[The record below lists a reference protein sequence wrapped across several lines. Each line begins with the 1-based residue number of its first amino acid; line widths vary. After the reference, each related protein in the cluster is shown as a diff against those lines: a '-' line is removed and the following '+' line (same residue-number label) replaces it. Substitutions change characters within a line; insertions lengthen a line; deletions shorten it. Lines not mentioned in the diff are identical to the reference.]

1 MSINKNT
8 LLSPSTDEEDLFD
21 VPPDLPEDPQREDT
35 LFGRAPIL
43 SPIDD
48 GQSDRT
54 PVVVKSLIDTVIRK
68 IDDIDIDTNNAVNN
82 KSPKQDFSELTRSN
96 VDTKSDT
103 LKDAKK
109 DDKRSLNE
117 EQNGTTRESNE
128 EPSDPLRD
136 SSHDPLKDPSQ
147 LFAFVTKTPSPEK
160 NKGLLFSE
168 SDDSLFSSG
177 SAKKLSEPKKKLLDL
192 FADDDAGGDLFSAAP
207 LKKTVKKPLRDTK
220 IGLFGDDDD
229 DHNENDNLFGSVSSK
244 TKQDSQKSN
253 STQAGRKKNNI
264 FDDDDDEDSSLFV
277 ESSGQSQKSDSTSF
291 SESKHD
297 LADSQAKNSNLK
309 DIFGDMASNTF
320 PCAGKIDNDDDDI
333 DLFAARKVVPKKVK
347 SLFASDDENDDDD
360 DYIFGKQSSVSIDSK
375 TNVTTIAPN
384 SKPVVKKSI
393 TRDLKKTAEKI
404 VEDPLSL
411 LQDD

>member
-1 MSINKNT
+1 MSVNKNT

-54 PVVVKSLIDTVIRK
+54 PVAVKPLIDTVIRK
-68 IDDIDIDTNNAVNN
+68 IVDIDMNAAN
-82 KSPKQDFSELTRSN
+82 KKSSKQDSNELTRSD

-103 LKDAKK
+103 LKNAKQR
-109 DDKRSLNE
+109 DGTINE
-117 EQNGTTRESNE
+117 ERDEVNRESSE

-147 LFAFVTKTPSPEK
+147 LFAFVTKTPSPETS
-160 NKGLLFSE
+160 KGLLFSE

-177 SAKKLSEPKKKLLDL
+177 LTRKSSEPNKKKTLDL

-207 LKKTVKKPLRDTK
+207 LKKTVKKSLRDTK
-220 IGLFGDDDD
+220 TSLFGDDDV
-229 DHNENDNLFGSVSSK
+229 HNEDDNLFGSASGK
-244 TKQDSQKSN
+244 TKQDSQKLN
-253 STQAGRKKNNI
+253 SVQAGRKKNI
-264 FDDDDDEDSSLFV
+264 FDDDDDDESSLFV

-291 SESKHD
+291 SEPKHD
-297 LADSQAKNSNLK
+297 LADSQAKSSNLK
-309 DIFGDMASNTF
+309 DIFGDVACNAFSSG
-320 PCAGKIDNDDDDI
+320 GKIDDEVDI
-333 DLFAARKVVPKKVK
+333 FATKKVVPKKVVK
-347 SLFASDDENDDDD
+347 SLFESDDEDDDND
-360 DYIFGKQSSVSIDSK
+360 HIFGKSSTSTASK
-375 TNVTTIAPN
+375 TVAMTSAP
-384 SKPVVKKSI
+384 SSRPAMKKSV